1 MLADSC
7 ESAVRAM
14 RPDTKEE
21 IDELVRKIINQKLI
35 EGELSQSPL
44 TLMDLETTRRIF
56 VQSLQ
61 GAHHPRII
69 YPEAKTPQPAAL
81 GVGETQP
88 TPRAEPRTDEAQQ
101 PQPVA
106 AG

>member
-1 MLADSC
+1 
-7 ESAVRAM
+7 M
-14 RPDTKEE
+14 RPETKDE

-61 GAHHPRII
+61 GAHHPRIV
-69 YPEAKTPQPAAL
+69 YPEAKTPQPPAL
-81 GVGETQP
+81 NADEPKPPQIP
-88 TPRAEPRTDEAQQ
+88 EPRSDEPHQ
-101 PQPVA
+101 PQPA
-106 AG
+106 TAG